1 MRLLTAVSGVRVPQQ
16 APESTRKRVLFFYIS
31 GRAPLRVQRHARGQA
46 RRHAEPQWTRLRPR
60 GRTIA
65 IPSRCSLRGFESRGR
80 RHRAPENGCFCFV
93 SGSHPCACNGTRAG
107 KPADTRNRSGRD
119 CAVGRTIA
127 IPSRCSL
134 RGFES
139 RGKRHR
145 APERRVLFFY
155 VSGHAPL
162 RVQWHARGQ
171 ARRHAE
177 PQWTRLR
184 RRANNCY
191 SVALLLTGVEQSCQ
205 RQRQNNEPKGK
216 RLRHFNFKVISGAR
230 ACAGGDGEGEGG
242 GGTGH
247 APY

>member
-16 APESTRKRVLFFYIS
+16 APESTRKAGAFL
-31 GRAPLRVQRHARGQA
+31 L
-46 RRHAEPQWTRLRPR
+46 
-60 GRTIA
+60 
-65 IPSRCSLRGFESRGR
+65 
-80 RHRAPENGCFCFV
+80 CFGL
-93 SGSHPCACNGTRAG
+93 S
-107 KPADTRNRSGRD
+107 
-119 CAVGRTIA
+119 
-127 IPSRCSL
+127 
-134 RGFES
+134 
-139 RGKRHR
+139 
-145 APERRVLFFY
+145 
-155 VSGHAPL
+155 PL

-184 RRANNCY
+184 RRANNRYSVALLLTGVRVPWQAPESTRKRVLLFCFGLSPLRVQRHARGQARRHAEPQWTRLRRRANNRY

-216 RLRHFNFKVISGAR
+216 RLRHFTFKIISGAR